1 MPQNIVEQL
10 ISRHLVSGRMEA
22 GIEIAITIE
31 HTLLQDA
38 TGAVAMLQFEAMGVP
53 RVKTKRSVT
62 FVDHNT
68 LQMGFENMD
77 DHRYLETACAKY
89 GLYFSRA
96 GNGICHQVNLERFS
110 VPGETMLG
118 ADSHT
123 TTSGGVGMLAVGAGG
138 LDVAL
143 AMAGNPFHLDM
154 PQVVKVVLDGRLP
167 EWCSAKDISLELLR
181 RVTVAGGRGKIFEFS
196 GPGVASL
203 SVPQRATIAN
213 MSIETGAFTAVFPSD
228 QVTRAYFE
236 AQDRLAEWREVKAE
250 AGCSYDGE
258 MVIDLNSLE
267 PLMARP
273 SSPDNVAPVRNEEGL
288 KVDQVAVGSCT
299 NSFLA
304 DLLKVAGMLKGKK
317 VPPGMSL
324 IVAPGSR
331 QVLLTLS
338 QCGALADIIASGARI
353 MESACGFCVGIGQAP
368 RSGGVSLRTSN
379 RNFPGR
385 SGTKDAKVYL
395 VSAEVAIASALSGV
409 ISDPRKL
416 GSPPPVEVPSS
427 YHIDDSMIN
436 PPGPPTSDI
445 KVVRGPNIA
454 PLPQFEALPDR
465 LEGPVLINCGDNITT
480 DDIIPGGAQIMS
492 LRANIP
498 RISQY
503 VFSRHDPDFIQRTQN
518 VKNGF
523 IVAGQNYGQGSSREH
538 AALCPRYLGV
548 RAVMAE
554 SFARIHKANLV
565 NFGILPLELANPA
578 QRQELRPGDELVIS
592 GIKQALDGGGPPR
605 VVNRRSGREI
615 KVKLAV
621 SERLAAILK
630 ANGALHYAR
639 N

>member
-1 MPQNIVEQL
+1 MSNSYP
-10 ISRHLVSGRMEA
+10 RHLVSGRMEA
-22 GIEIAITIE
+22 GSEIAITIE

-110 VPGETMLG
+110 VPGETLLG

-123 TTSGGVGMLAVGAGG
+123 TTSGGVGYAGCGGRGG

-143 AMAGNPFHLDM
+143 AMAGKPFHLDM

-250 AGCSYDGE
+250 DGCSYDGE

-338 QCGALADIIASGARI
+338 QCGALADMIASGARI

-416 GSPPPVEVPSS
+416 GRPPQVEVPSS
-427 YHIDDSMIN
+427 YHVDDSMIN
-436 PPGPPTSDI
+436 PPGPHTSDI

-498 RISQY
+498 RISRY

-605 VVNRRSGREI
+605 VVNQRSGREI